1 MDFVAFPLRIGQRG
15 SLERSV
21 SPEESIVQL
30 IRIMASTPE
39 RGWSGSTEFG
49 LRDTLAGLL
58 ARPASRLSAIAQL
71 NTALEDLGIDWAQV
85 ENIEIEPPNEFG
97 KASYM
102 LTLSYRD
109 KGAEIYRF
117 SSL

>member
-21 SPEESIVQL
+21 SPEESIVHL

-39 RGWSGSTEFG
+39 RGWSGSSEFG
-49 LRDTLAGLL
+49 LRDTLAGLI
-58 ARPASRLSAIAQL
+58 ARPASRLTAIEQM
-71 NTALEDLGIDWAQV
+71 NTALGDLGIDWARV
-85 ENIEIEPPNEFG
+85 ENIEIEPPSEFG

-102 LTLSYRD
+102 LMLSFRN
-109 KGAEIYRF
+109 KGAEVYRF

>member
-21 SPEESIVQL
+21 SPEESVVHL
-30 IRIMASTPE
+30 IQIMASTPE
-39 RGWSGSTEFG
+39 RGWSGSSEFG
-49 LRDTLAGLL
+49 LRDTLGGLL
-58 ARPASRLSAIAQL
+58 SRPGSRLTAIEQL
-71 NTALEDLGIDWAQV
+71 NKALEDLGIDWVRV
-85 ENIEIEPPNEFG
+85 ENIEIEPSNDFG

-102 LTLSYRD
+102 VTLSFRNRD
-109 KGAEIYRF
+109 AEVYRF